1 MGSGQLAW
9 DCLIHG
15 LHLARLGAGAG
26 LGELRD
32 AAIATRGER
41 IAWLGPAQEGLARAA
56 SAGIPTR
63 DLHGAWALP
72 GLIDCHTHLV
82 YGGHRAAEFEQRMN
96 GASYEEIAR
105 AGGGIQS
112 TVNATRSATDAR
124 LLQVAVQRASRLCAE
139 GITTV
144 EIKSGY
150 GLSLDQE
157 LRLLRIGRAVGR
169 ELPLTVL
176 TTFLGLHAL
185 PNELRERRADFVGAV
200 TGPWLDEVV
209 RQGLADAV
217 DAFCEGIAFTA
228 AETQRFLEAA
238 QAHGLRAHLHAGQ
251 LSDLG
256 AAQLAA
262 HHGALSAD
270 HLEFVD
276 EEGIAAM
283 ASAGTV
289 AVMLPAAYYTLRQ
302 DHPPPVAALR
312 RAGVRMAVA
321 TDSNPGTA
329 PCTSLLLAMN
339 MACTLFRMTPEEVL
353 TGVTRH
359 AAAALGLADR
369 GELAPGLRADISF
382 WKIERPAELCYA
394 LGANPCIAV
403 LQGGKWRSS

>member
-1 MGSGQLAW
+1 MGSDQTAW
-9 DCLIHG
+9 DSLVHG
-15 LHLARLGAGAG
+15 VHLATLASGAG
-26 LGELRD
+26 LGEMRD
-32 AAIATRGER
+32 AAIALRGER
-41 IAWLGPAQEGLARAA
+41 IAWLGPAQEGLAIAARAGTA
-56 SAGIPTR
+56 TR
-63 DLHGAWALP
+63 DLRGVWAMP
-72 GLIDCHTHLV
+72 GFIDCHTHLV
-82 YGGHRAAEFEQRMN
+82 YGGNRAAEFEQRLN

-112 TVNATRSATDAR
+112 TVHATRSATDAV
-124 LLQVAVQRASRLCAE
+124 LLGATVQRAARLCAE
-139 GITTV
+139 GITTL

-150 GLSLDQE
+150 GLALDQE
-157 LRLLRIGRAVGR
+157 LRLLRIARAVGR
-169 ELPLTVL
+169 ELPLTVR

-185 PNELRERRADFVGAV
+185 PNELRDRRADFVEAV

-228 AETQRFLEAA
+228 AETMRFLEAA
-238 QAHGLRAHLHAGQ
+238 QARGLRAHLHAGQ

-262 HHGALSAD
+262 RHDALSAD
-270 HLEFVD
+270 HLEYID
-276 EEGIAAM
+276 AAGIAAM
-283 ASAGTV
+283 AAAGTV

-302 DHPPPVAALR
+302 DHPPPVAAMR

-321 TDSNPGTA
+321 TDCNPGTA

-353 TGVTRH
+353 AGVTRH

-369 GELAPGLRADISF
+369 GVLAPGLRADISF

-394 LGANPCIAV
+394 LGASPCVGV
-403 LQGGKWRSS
+403 LEGGKWRAS

>member
-1 MGSGQLAW
+1 MDSDQLPW
-9 DCLIHG
+9 DFLVHG
-15 LHLARLGAGAG
+15 VHLATLDAASG
-26 LGELRD
+26 LGEMRD
-32 AAIATRGER
+32 AAIAVRGDR
-41 IAWLGPAQEGLARAA
+41 IAWLGPVQEGLALAA
-56 SAGIPTR
+56 RTGAATR
-63 DLHGAWALP
+63 DLQGVWAMP
-72 GLIDCHTHLV
+72 GFIDCHTHLA
-82 YGGHRAAEFEQRMN
+82 YGGDRAAEFEQRLN

-124 LLQVAVQRASRLCAE
+124 LLQVTLQRALRLCAE
-139 GITTV
+139 GITTL

-150 GLSLDQE
+150 GLNLDQE

-169 ELPLTVL
+169 ELPLTVR

-185 PNELRERRADFVGAV
+185 PNELRERRADFVEAV
-200 TGPWLDEVV
+200 AGPWLDEVV

-217 DAFCEGIAFTA
+217 DAFCEGIAFSAEETA
-228 AETQRFLEAA
+228 KFLDAA
-238 QAHGLRAHLHAGQ
+238 RSHGLRAHLHAGQ

-262 HHGALSAD
+262 HHDALSAD
-270 HLEFVD
+270 HLEFID

-283 ASAGTV
+283 AAAGTV

-321 TDSNPGTA
+321 TDCNPGTA

-339 MACTLFRMTPEEVL
+339 MACTLFRMRPDEVL
-353 TGVTRH
+353 AGVTRH

-369 GELAPGLRADISF
+369 GRLAPGLRADISF
-382 WKIERPAELCYA
+382 WKIDRPAELCYA
-394 LGANPCIAV
+394 LGANPCVGV
-403 LQGGKWRSS
+403 LQGGKWRAS